1 MTDRREPSTPAAA
14 DADNHGA
21 AQLRELLEAPRAPTV
36 GAYRFRS
43 VEECLRTGFT
53 TEDVVNELAE
63 TDVLG
68 LRVRTRRVLREKC
81 HLFAPERLWM
91 RTVARA
97 AYRGTV
103 AGVKRPDAA
112 WLELMVA
119 DSVRDLL
126 GEDRQEEQ
134 QLVPLDEHTQHDY
147 AMLTELLG
155 IPQNRARLAA
165 VRFNDLEFARRRI
178 VFRAVVEGWSIDR
191 CVKEGLGTREHVE
204 SELRAA
210 LADIARTHEHPIE
223 PRLVDEH
230 GEPLL

>member
-1 MTDRREPSTPAAA
+1 VHDGFVIGRVAGCDLVIDDTKASRRHARLVV
-14 DADNHGA
+14 DAGVVEVEDLESSNGT
-21 AQLRELLEAPRAPTV
+21 LL
-36 GAYRFRS
+36 
-43 VEECLRTGFT
+43 
-53 TEDVVNELAE
+53 NEKP
-63 TDVLG
+63 V
-68 LRVRTRRVLREKC
+68 TRRVLREKC

-191 CVKEGLGTREHVE
+191 CVEDGLGTREHVE

-210 LADIARTHEHPIE
+210 LAEIARTREHPIE